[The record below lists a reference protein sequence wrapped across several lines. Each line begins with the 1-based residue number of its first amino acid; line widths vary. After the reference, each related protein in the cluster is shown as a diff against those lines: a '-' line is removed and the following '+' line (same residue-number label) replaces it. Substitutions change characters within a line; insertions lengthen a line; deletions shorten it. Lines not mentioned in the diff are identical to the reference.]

1 MLKFAKIIVQI
12 KCAIKDDQFMDFL
25 LSRDNVFMNMG
36 FNLDQ
41 GPQSR
46 ACDRALDA
54 GSLFGR

>member
-1 MLKFAKIIVQI
+1 MQI

-25 LSRDNVFMNMG
+25 LSRDKVFMNMG